1 MDANKLDL
9 RILVIKY
16 DLEKVLLEN
25 YLEERKILS
34 DIERKVIETYSDNDY
49 DALEFIR
56 DLLIDSDYKED
67 TKILFENVSR
77 QIASNYPLDI
87 QLYQQISELGD
98 KFITSI
104 DNNTGNNKCLFLP
117 KTRIIK

>member
-1 MDANKLDL
+1 MSNCKGGITLDANKLDL

-49 DALEFIR
+49 DAL
-56 DLLIDSDYKED
+56 
-67 TKILFENVSR
+67 
-77 QIASNYPLDI
+77 
-87 QLYQQISELGD
+87 
-98 KFITSI
+98 
-104 DNNTGNNKCLFLP
+104 
-117 KTRIIK
+117 